1 MGIEDRVIMPGF
13 IEDIRPYMWASDI
26 FVLPSKKPEPFGVV
40 LIEAMASGLAS
51 IATRSGGP
59 MDIIEDGVN
68 GYLVEIDSYNAISE
82 KINLLLK
89 EDDIKNRIENKGIET
104 VSKKF
109 NVQDIAMKHME
120 IYSKFYT
127 L

>member
-1 MGIEDRVIMPGF
+1 MPGF

-51 IATRSGGP
+51 IATEAGGP
-59 MDIIEDGVN
+59 IDIIKDGVN
-68 GYLVEIDSYNAISE
+68 GCLVEINSAKDIAK
-82 KINLLLK
+82 KIKLLL
-89 EDDIKNRIENKGIET
+89 ENDDLKNKIATEGIET

-109 NVQDIAMKHME
+109 NVQDIAMKHVD
-120 IYSKFYT
+120 IYGKFSA
-127 L
+127 